1 MGVRGLCG
9 NSNRTIAMRSSVRA
23 FTLLE
28 VLLSLAAIAAIAGIS
43 LPIYQSFQ
51 VRNDLDVA
59 ATTIAES
66 CRRAAVLA
74 EASDGDT
81 SWGVRI
87 QSGGIALFKGASYAA
102 RDATF
107 DEFFAVPTSITP
119 SGLSEIVF
127 AKFTGMPMTTGTT
140 TLTSSINE
148 TRTITVNAKGMVSY

>member
-1 MGVRGLCG
+1 M
-9 NSNRTIAMRSSVRA
+9 TSSMRA

-28 VLLSLAAIAAIAGIS
+28 VMLSLAAIAVIAGIS
-43 LPIYQSFQ
+43 LPVYQSFQ
-51 VRNDLDVA
+51 VRNDMDIA
-59 ATTIAES
+59 ATTIAQS

-74 EASDGDT
+74 QASDGDT

-87 QSGGIALFKGASYAA
+87 QSGSITLFKGANYAA

-107 DEFFAVPTSITP
+107 DEFFSMPTSITP

-127 AKFTGMPMTTGTT
+127 AKFTGMPTATGTT

-148 TRTITVNAKGMVSY
+148 NRTISINAKGMVSY

>member
-1 MGVRGLCG
+1 M
-9 NSNRTIAMRSSVRA
+9 TSSMRA

-28 VLLSLAAIAAIAGIS
+28 VMLSLAAIAVIAGIS
-43 LPIYQSFQ
+43 LPVYQSFQ
-51 VRNDLDVA
+51 VRNDMDIA
-59 ATTIAES
+59 ATTIAQS

-74 EASDGDT
+74 QASDGDT

-87 QSGGIALFKGASYAA
+87 QSGSITLFKGASYVT

-107 DEFFAVPTSITP
+107 DEFFSMPTSITP

-127 AKFTGMPMTTGTT
+127 AKFTGMPTATGTT

-148 TRTITVNAKGMVSY
+148 NRTISINAKGMVSY